1 MTTVLRYLLCLAS
14 VTEIHLKY
22 GWKVIPMSDKKNV
35 TENSTTSQF
44 EEHGTDYTDEEYKFF
59 QMTDLDVEE
68 VKHNNHQESQV
79 VHHAE
84 HGKDYTDEEYKN
96 LQMTDL
102 DVDVKGS
109 KHTNNTNLQQME
121 VDVEAEKKNITAA
134 EKGEQMDSISNVSN
148 NGQNIPDLQPSHLEE
163 KSKNESGKDTDTD
176 GEYRNLQMT
185 DLDTEM
191 EGVLNPADRMAFVYE
206 DKLGLFNSLEA
217 HLSKI

>member
-1 MTTVLRYLLCLAS
+1 MTVLRFLLCLAS

-68 VKHNNHQESQV
+68 VKHNHQESQV

-109 KHTNNTNLQQME
+109 KHTNNNESVNDHRQYGHLQRTE
-121 VDVEAEKKNITAA
+121 VDVEAEKKNTTAA
-134 EKGEQMDSISNVSN
+134 EIGEKMDSISNVSN
-148 NGQNIPDLQPSHLEE
+148 SGQNISDLQLSHLEE
-163 KSKNESGKDTDTD
+163 KSRNQSGKFTDE
-176 GEYRNLQMT
+176 EYKTLQRT
-185 DLDTEM
+185 ELDTEM
-191 EGVLNPADRMAFVYE
+191 EVILNPADRMAFVDE
-206 DKLGLFNSLEA
+206 NQLGMFNSL
-217 HLSKI
+217 

>member
-134 EKGEQMDSISNVSN
+134 EKVEQMDSISNASN
-148 NGQNIPDLQPSHLEE
+148 NGKNISDLQPSQLKE
-163 KSKNESGKDTDTD
+163 KSRNESGKDTNK
-176 GEYRNLQMT
+176 EYGNLQMT

>member
-1 MTTVLRYLLCLAS
+1 
-14 VTEIHLKY
+14 
-22 GWKVIPMSDKKNV
+22 MSDKKNV

-68 VKHNNHQESQV
+68 VKHNTHQESQV

-134 EKGEQMDSISNVSN
+134 EKGEQMDSISNASN
-148 NGQNIPDLQPSHLEE
+148 NVQNIPDLQPSNLEE
-163 KSKNESGKDTDTD
+163 KSKNESEKDTDTD